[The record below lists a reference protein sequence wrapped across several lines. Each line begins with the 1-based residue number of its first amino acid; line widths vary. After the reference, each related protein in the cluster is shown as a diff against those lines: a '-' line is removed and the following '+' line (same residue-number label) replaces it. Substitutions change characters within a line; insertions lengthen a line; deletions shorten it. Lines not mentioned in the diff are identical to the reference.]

1 MIYGARVKQARE
13 YCGFTQAELADLV
26 KRDQSLIAY
35 VENGTKEPSDDLLNA
50 IAEHTK
56 FPVSFFARP
65 PDVELPAG
73 SLIFRAHASLSR
85 KEAIEAHRLAEVV
98 FSIGIHLSNR
108 VEVPVPS
115 IQGRTEYAKD
125 AAKKTRMSLGVSVHS
140 PIPRLIRTL
149 EKAGVWVLPL
159 PNLDGRDA
167 FCGWAPFNGH
177 DIPVISISTGRPGDR
192 LRFSVAH
199 ELGHLVMHK
208 SLPLKSVAEIED
220 EADIFASEFLMPA
233 EEVYKDLLPPL
244 TLTKVARLKPKWGV
258 SMQALIIRAKSLDL
272 ISQRQYR
279 YLFQQLTARGWR
291 DAEPSNLAVSVE
303 KPRLI
308 AKMAEIAYGSSAA
321 TKIASAMH
329 LSQIAVQDIL
339 SHFAK
344 KEDFAEEPG
353 LDRKVVR
360 FPAKHSH

>member
-1 MIYGARVKQARE
+1 MIYGARIRQARE
-13 YCGFTQAELADLV
+13 FCGLTQAQLADKV
-26 KRDQSLIAY
+26 HRDQSLIAY
-35 VENGTKEPSDDLLNA
+35 IENESKEPSDDVLDA

-73 SLIFRAHASLSR
+73 SLIFRAHASLTR
-85 KEAIEAHRLAEVV
+85 KEVIEAHRLAEIV
-98 FSIGIHLSNR
+98 FCIGIHLTNK
-108 VEVPVPS
+108 VDAPTPS
-115 IQGRTEYAKD
+115 IQGRTESVQE
-125 AAKKTRMSLGVSVHS
+125 AARKTRMSLGLAENAPVSL
-140 PIPRLIRTL
+140 LIRTL
-149 EKAGVWVLPL
+149 EKAGVWILPL
-159 PNLDGRDA
+159 PSLAGREA
-167 FCGWAPFNGH
+167 FSGWAPFNGC

-208 SLPLKSVAEIED
+208 TLPMKSVSEIED
-220 EADIFASEFLMPA
+220 EADTFAAEFLMPRDGI
-233 EEVYKDLLPPL
+233 YKDLLPPV

-258 SMQALIIRAKSLDL
+258 SMQALIVRAKSLEL

-279 YLFQQLTARGWR
+279 YLFQQLSARGWK
-291 DAEPSNLAVSVE
+291 DAEPSNLDVAVE

-308 AKMAEIAYGSSAA
+308 AKMAESAYGSTAP

-329 LSQIAVQDIL
+329 LSLVAVQDVL

-344 KEDFAEEPG
+344 KEDFDQSIG
-353 LDRKVVR
+353 LHEKVVK
-360 FPAKHSH
+360 FPAKHFS